1 MCAEM
6 VEFFFVTTSLFM
18 TLVLA
23 YFVFTFWQNV
33 IRLGLGHLTWL
44 IYDQSEN
51 VCWSKTDLLQW
62 QLSSEYYTSSSTVP
76 TITQKQQY
84 LNLHSK
90 CSMKHNTML
99 LQLHT
104 YNTDASLGIGR
115 LTGQMTLFSLNSEK
129 SKLSGFLKAACPW
142 HLIL

>member
-1 MCAEM
+1 
-6 VEFFFVTTSLFM
+6 M
-18 TLVLA
+18 TDQKMSA
-23 YFVFTFWQNV
+23 DQK
-33 IRLGLGHLTWL
+33 L
-44 IYDQSEN
+44 IYCNDSW
-51 VCWSKTDLLQW
+51 VL
-62 QLSSEYYTSSSTVP
+62 YSSTVP

-115 LTGQMTLFSLNSEK
+115 LTGQTDDIILLSKFWKVEIKRIFKSSLSMTSDPLIADKEFVGSLR
-129 SKLSGFLKAACPW
+129 
-142 HLIL
+142 ILHI